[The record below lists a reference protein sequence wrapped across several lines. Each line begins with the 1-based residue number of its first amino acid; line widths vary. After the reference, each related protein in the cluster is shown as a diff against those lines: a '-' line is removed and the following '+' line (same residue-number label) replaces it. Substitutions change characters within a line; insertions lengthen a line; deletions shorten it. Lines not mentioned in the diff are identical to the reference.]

1 MWLMLSAIFLASLIF
16 AFGSF
21 QMISSLCFVVNVVW
35 LMSLV
40 SGVAETLKA
49 LIILKMAVC
58 RRPPRSEDVFSD
70 QCS

>member
-1 MWLMLSAIFLASLIF
+1 MVDVVSDFLVSFIF

-21 QMISSLCFVVNVVW
+21 LMISSLCFVVNVVW

-49 LIILKMAVC
+49 LISKVSHFAK
-58 RRPPRSEDVFSD
+58 PHHTHTEGNK
-70 QCS
+70 